1 MNRRDVD
8 NLRELINLLGVEE
21 DLSFDELLE
30 VSAKQFAEYLNMKKG
45 EKRLAKNGCYYTA
58 EEDNGKDCE
67 GCHFEHMKSCSRLTK
82 YLGLGSCEYNNII
95 FKLERH
101 EDVLEGNSGRRYV
114 LVNKSDIEGLNVKTY
129 QSDDEIR
136 VLLVNGT
143 IVPYCQNDYE
153 FIRGE
158 FSHVLFV

>member
-67 GCHFEHMKSCSRLTK
+67 GCHFEHMK
-82 YLGLGSCEYNNII
+82 
-95 FKLERH
+95 
-101 EDVLEGNSGRRYV
+101 
-114 LVNKSDIEGLNVKTY
+114 
-129 QSDDEIR
+129 
-136 VLLVNGT
+136 
-143 IVPYCQNDYE
+143 
-153 FIRGE
+153 
-158 FSHVLFV
+158 